1 MVQLTQKLCEKIQRC
16 AIIFTGIETLVKELS
31 RVNFWGLVFSKS
43 IKKSIFKVLKD
54 PVYKLE
60 R

>member
-1 MVQLTQKLCEKIQRC
+1 MVQLTQKLCEKIQRW
-16 AIIFTGIETLVKELS
+16 AIIFTGVETLVKELP

-43 IKKSIFKVLKD
+43 IKNPYLVLKD

>member
-1 MVQLTQKLCEKIQRC
+1 MVQLTQKLCEKIQRW
-16 AIIFTGIETLVKELS
+16 AIIFTGVETLVKELS